1 MDDDRPL
8 GPLRGLEEA
17 RMTSGYW
24 FWLAVGFT
32 GQFLFTARFLVQWLA
47 SERKREVVVPRAFWW
62 LSIMGGAAL
71 LSYAISR
78 RDPVIILGQSMGLF
92 VYARNLMLGSKAE
105 QASKSEAG
113 SIAAMRPHVAIGSA
127 SGRRDASVSRL

>member
-1 MDDDRPL
+1 
-8 GPLRGLEEA
+8 
-17 RMTSGYW
+17 MTTSSYW
-24 FWLAVGFT
+24 FWLTVGFT

-92 VYARNLMLGSKAE
+92 VYARNLMLGAKAE
-105 QASKSEAG
+105 RALASKDGDGPA
-113 SIAAMRPHVAIGSA
+113 AAMRPHVSIEPAP
-127 SGRRDASVSRL
+127 GRREASVSRL